1 MVQFNIDGNAFV
13 LSELG
18 NLCTVKGSHIT
29 FAAIDG
35 DLYAA
40 AVSPEYFKIIKL
52 DSSEVPPNFAIRI
65 QKTMIKPLLSTPCV
79 MKFTITD
86 NVTISRYSA
95 KGLLATVRVPL
106 EYDFNSELISNA
118 VNAGSNTTGE
128 YDITPLAE
136 IKSIIPFGTSGL
148 QLKDNLAYIHGNG
161 FIVYRKLQHPIN
173 FIMSAANMTELL
185 KFVRANGRVQIYES
199 DVYVVFRNA
208 DSYFGCRQPLQFVE
222 SNYGDYLSSERQH
235 AVSADLT
242 ELHNILGSFTI
253 PKGDNPMCRLLLD
266 RHIAVFDIG
275 ADYHFEVSLGNA
287 GTECEEISV
296 SVSVLKNIFSN
307 SNLDYTDAS
316 ILVYPYFVVFR
327 LGAVD
332 LLVSRY
338 D

>member
-1 MVQFNIDGNAFV
+1 MVQFNLDANAFV
-13 LSELG
+13 LAELG
-18 NLCTVKGSHIT
+18 SLCTVKGSHIT

-35 DLYAA
+35 NLYAA
-40 AVSPEYFKIIKL
+40 AVSPEYFNIVRLEIG
-52 DSSEVPPNFAIRI
+52 EVPSNFAIRV
-65 QKTMIKPLLSTPCV
+65 QKNMIKPLLSTACV
-79 MKFTITD
+79 MRFTITD
-86 NVTISRYSA
+86 SVTISRYNRN
-95 KGLLATVRVPL
+95 GLLTAVRVPL
-106 EYDFNSELISNA
+106 EYDFNSQLISDV
-118 VNAGSNTTGE
+118 VNAGSQNTGE

-185 KFVRANGRVQIYES
+185 KFVRTNGRVQIYES
-199 DVYVVFRNA
+199 EVYVVFRNA
-208 DSYFGCRQPLQFVE
+208 DRYFGCRQPLQFVE
-222 SNYGDYLSSERQH
+222 SNYEDYLSSERLH
-235 AVSADLT
+235 AVSADLA
-242 ELHNILGSFTI
+242 ELHNVLGSFAI

-266 RHIAVFDIG
+266 RSMAVFDIG
-275 ADYHFEVSLGNA
+275 ADYHFEVSLGCVK
-287 GTECEEISV
+287 TECEEISV
-296 SVSVLKNIFSN
+296 SVAVLKNIFSN
-307 SNLDYTDAS
+307 SNLDYTDAA